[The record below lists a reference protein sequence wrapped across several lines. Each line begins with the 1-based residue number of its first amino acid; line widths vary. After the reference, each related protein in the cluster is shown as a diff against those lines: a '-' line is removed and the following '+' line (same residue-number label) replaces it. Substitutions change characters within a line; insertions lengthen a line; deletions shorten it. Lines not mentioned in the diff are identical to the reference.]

1 MAPKKRSPLAR
12 VFLRGLALVLPL
24 ALTAFLLAWVWRMLD
39 AHVITRVES
48 AVVAI
53 ADRLGYS
60 FQPGEWLTV
69 GLSLLLLLVV
79 IVLIGWWL
87 GGFLGRRIYAVFDRI
102 LHRTPVV
109 SAVYPH
115 VKQITE
121 FFLGSD
127 AVVEFERV
135 VAIPYPRQGLYSL
148 AFVTGS
154 SLKSLHRATGQD
166 LVSVFVPSS
175 PMPVTGYTL
184 FVPRG
189 ELITI
194 HMSVEEALRMVISGG
209 VLVADRERLVSLGAG
224 AEGAPEAAPETSDE
238 S

>member
-1 MAPKKRSPLAR
+1 MASKSRSPLAR

-24 ALTAFLLAWVWRMLD
+24 ALTVFLLAWAWRMLD

-53 ADRLGYS
+53 AERAGYS
-60 FQPGEWLTV
+60 FEPGQWLTV
-69 GLSLLLLLVV
+69 GLSLVLVLLV
-79 IVLIGWWL
+79 IVVLGWWL

-102 LHRTPVV
+102 LHRTPVI

-115 VKQITE
+115 IKQITE

-135 VAIPYPRQGLYSL
+135 VAIPYPRQGLYSV

-154 SLKSLHRATGQD
+154 SLRSLHAATGED

-175 PMPVTGYTL
+175 PMPITGYTL
-184 FVPRG
+184 FVPRS
-189 ELITI
+189 ELIAVQ
-194 HMSVEEALRMVISGG
+194 MSVEEALRMVISGG
-209 VLVADRERLVSLGAG
+209 VLVSDGERLLT
-224 AEGAPEAAPETSDE
+224 AEPAQPPSE